1 LKAVASTLEVSRSRQ
16 YERRKDGEGSRKRH
30 YRKADDEGYLILIR
44 RITDGRPTYGYR
56 RVTALL
62 NRQLMRENRPRVN
75 AKRVYRLMKINGL
88 LLQRYTGRPVRLHEG
103 RIRMNRSNRRWCS
116 DAFEIACWNGERVR
130 VAFSLDCCD
139 REVMS
144 YIGTTGG
151 ISGDLVRDLMA
162 EAIEARF
169 GLVDKVPAPIQWL
182 SDNGPG
188 YVAHETQRF
197 AHMMGLEV
205 CTTPFYSP
213 ESNGMAES
221 FVKTFKRDYVHMN
234 SLPDAATVLAQ
245 LPTWFEDYN
254 ENHPHKGLRMK
265 SPREYRRK
273 QIKLETCPVN

>member
-1 LKAVASTLEVSRSRQ
+1 MKAVASTLEVSRSRQ
-16 YERRKDGEGSRKRH
+16 YEKRKEGEGSRKRH
-30 YRKADDEGYLILIR
+30 YRRTDDDGYLFLIR
-44 RITDGRPTYGYR
+44 RITDDRPTYGYR
-56 RVTALL
+56 RVTAHL
-62 NRQLMRENRPRVN
+62 NRHLERENRQRVN
-75 AKRVYRLMKINGL
+75 AKRVYRLMKMNGL
-88 LLQRYTGRPVRLHEG
+88 LLQRYTGRPIRVHEG

-144 YIGTTGG
+144 YVGTTGG

-197 AHMMGLEV
+197 ARLMGLEV

-221 FVKTFKRDYVHMN
+221 FVKTFKRDYVHMS
-234 SLPDAATVLAQ
+234 SLPNAATVLAL
-245 LPTWFEDYN
+245 LPIWFEDYN
-254 ENHPHKGLRMK
+254 ENHPHKGLRLK
-265 SPREYRRK
+265 SPREFRRH
-273 QIKLETCPVN
+273 QVKLEECPVI

>member
-16 YERRKDGEGSRKRH
+16 YERRKNGEGSRKRH
-30 YRKADDEGYLILIR
+30 YRKADDEGYLLLIR
-44 RITDGRPTYGYR
+44 RITDDRPTYGYR

-88 LLQRYTGRPVRLHEG
+88 LLQRYTGRPARLHEG

-144 YIGTTGG
+144 YVGTTGG

-234 SLPDAATVLAQ
+234 SLPDAATVLTQ

-273 QIKLETCPVN
+273 QIKLEMCPVN

>member
-1 LKAVASTLEVSRSRQ
+1 
-16 YERRKDGEGSRKRH
+16 
-30 YRKADDEGYLILIR
+30 
-44 RITDGRPTYGYR
+44 
-56 RVTALL
+56 
-62 NRQLMRENRPRVN
+62 
-75 AKRVYRLMKINGL
+75 
-88 LLQRYTGRPVRLHEG
+88 
-103 RIRMNRSNRRWCS
+103 MNRSNRRWCS

-144 YIGTTGG
+144 YVGTTGG

-182 SDNGPG
+182 SDNGPA
-188 YVAHETQRF
+188 YIALETQRF
-197 AHMMGLEV
+197 ARMMGLEV

-221 FVKTFKRDYVHMN
+221 FVKTFKRDYVHMS
-234 SLPDAATVLAQ
+234 SLRDAATVLDQ
-245 LPTWFEDYN
+245 LSVWFDDYN

-265 SPREYRRK
+265 SPREYRR
-273 QIKLETCPVN
+273 QVKLEQCPVN

>member
-1 LKAVASTLEVSRSRQ
+1 MTAVASTLEVSRSRQ
-16 YERRKDGEGSRKRH
+16 YERRKDGAGSRKRH
-30 YRKADDEGYLILIR
+30 YRKANDEGYLFLIR
-44 RITDGRPTYGYR
+44 RITDDRPTYGYR

-75 AKRVYRLMKINGL
+75 AKRVYRLMKMNGL
-88 LLQRYTGRPVRLHEG
+88 LLQRYTGRPARLHEG

-144 YIGTTGG
+144 YVGTTGG

-234 SLPDAATVLAQ
+234 SLPDASTVLAQ

-273 QIKLETCPVN
+273 QLKLEQCPVN